1 VLVTEKRFGLF
12 FFFGVP
18 PCHFSLS
25 TSCRLSKL
33 RLVFFRSYFFQL
45 AIDVFVVV
53 VSCILRIS
61 VARRERRL
69 DVPTSYCGRGQAG
82 FAVSLSLKRS
92 IRCRNVAAAEVERKT
107 RQKGFRKILKSVP
120 ISRFAAM
127 AAIVDMGISRTDQL
141 SLLRL
146 PAEKLVLLPSP
157 RYPSMPRFAVSR
169 PHCNIDETEIRS
181 AIFKV
186 SW

>member
-1 VLVTEKRFGLF
+1 
-12 FFFGVP
+12 
-18 PCHFSLS
+18 
-25 TSCRLSKL
+25 
-33 RLVFFRSYFFQL
+33 
-45 AIDVFVVV
+45 
-53 VSCILRIS
+53 
-61 VARRERRL
+61 
-69 DVPTSYCGRGQAG
+69 
-82 FAVSLSLKRS
+82 
-92 IRCRNVAAAEVERKT
+92 
-107 RQKGFRKILKSVP
+107 
-120 ISRFAAM
+120 M

-186 SW
+186 SWKPEMDDDVNFLFAAALRCNIFPRTSSVVEELTVVLLVCSSCFALLCNGKVEGMVCAACAGSVEKAVKRLPGIEDATVALLRNKAQVFYRPAFVEVT